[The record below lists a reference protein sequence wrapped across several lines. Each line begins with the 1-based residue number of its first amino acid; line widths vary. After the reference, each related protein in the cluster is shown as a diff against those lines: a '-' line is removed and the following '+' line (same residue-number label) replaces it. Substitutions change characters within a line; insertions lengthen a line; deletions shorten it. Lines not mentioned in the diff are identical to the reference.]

1 LVSDNRPFWAN
12 SELFNQKDGQ
22 YEAKGSSLNFKRYL
36 SHVPTTPKIAPT
48 HWPPAAS
55 ATFAPSKIIRYVEA
69 QPTVETAKSLGLTA
83 DEFEKIKQILGR
95 VPNFTELSIYSVMWS
110 EHCSYKNS
118 ILQLKTLPRSGAR
131 LLVGAGEENAGL
143 VDIGDGLGCAFKIES
158 HNHPSAI
165 EPYQGAATGVGGI
178 HRDIFTMGA
187 RPIAALNSLRF
198 GNPDNPRMKRLIAGV
213 VKGIGDYGNC
223 FGVPT
228 VGGEVHFMP
237 CYNHDILV
245 NAMSA
250 GIVRAGETVSAT
262 AGGPGN
268 PVFIVGSATG
278 KDGIHGATFASA
290 DLSEDSHEDLP
301 AVQVGDPFQEKLLLE
316 ATLEAIK
323 TGAIVGMQDM
333 GAAGIT
339 CSTSEMSAK
348 AGCGMHI
355 DLSKVPTRQTNM
367 KDWEILLS
375 ESQER
380 MLIVVKPGREAEILT
395 VFEKWDLPCAEI
407 GTTTE
412 GGRLQYHY
420 EGQLVADVPAE
431 TLVLGGGAPVYVR
444 EQRAPAYFSEI
455 EKFQLEHILPPQ
467 NLQETAKKLWNSP
480 NLASKNWITRQYD
493 SMVQTGTM
501 TTNRPS
507 DAAVVYVKGTR
518 KALALTTDCNSAYV
532 YADPHRGG
540 MIAVAE
546 AARNIV
552 CAGGVP
558 VAITNC
564 LNFGNP
570 YNPEV
575 YYQFAEVIRGMGEA
589 CRRFETPVTG
599 GNVSFYNQYT
609 RGGDTIP
616 VYPTPTIGMLGL
628 LDDYEQMMTLDF
640 KQAGDAIYLI
650 GTSRDDLGSSEYLR
664 GVLGIEHSPCPHFD
678 LEEEFFVQNVV
689 KKAIQAQL
697 LQSAHDISDGGV
709 FANLLESAMPR
720 GLGFDVKANPAV
732 RKDAWLFGEA
742 QSRVVVSVATEQV
755 EAFERFLHSE
765 GAAFE
770 RVGFVKGHSVVVDG
784 EDWGQVSDWQ
794 AAHEGVLSKAM
805 TQN

>member
-1 LVSDNRPFWAN
+1 M
-12 SELFNQKDGQ
+12 E
-22 YEAKGSSLNFKRYL
+22 
-36 SHVPTTPKIAPT
+36 
-48 HWPPAAS
+48 
-55 ATFAPSKIIRYVEA
+55 
-69 QPTVETAKSLGLTA
+69 PTVETAKSLGLTA
-83 DEFEKIKQILGR
+83 DEFEKINQILGR
-95 VPNFTELSIYSVMWS
+95 TPNFTELSIYSVMWS

-131 LLVGAGEENAGL
+131 LLVAAGEENAGL
-143 VDIGDGLGCAFKIES
+143 VDIGDGLGCVFKIES

-198 GNPDNPRMKRLIAGV
+198 GTPDNPRMRRLITGV

-228 VGGEVHFMP
+228 VGGEVYFMP

-250 GIVRAGETVSAT
+250 GIVKAGETVSAT

-290 DLSEDSHEDLP
+290 DLGEDSHEDLP

-316 ATLEAIK
+316 ASLEAIQ
-323 TGAIVGMQDM
+323 TGAMVGMQDM

-348 AGCGMHI
+348 AGCGMRI
-355 DLSKVPTRQTNM
+355 DLSKVPTRQQNM

-380 MLIVVKPGREAEILT
+380 MLIVCKPGREAEILA
-395 VFEKWDLPCAEI
+395 VFEKWDLDCALI
-407 GTTTE
+407 GETTE
-412 GGRLQYHY
+412 GNRLQYFY
-420 EGQLVADVPAE
+420 EGKLVADVPAD

-444 EQRAPAYFSEI
+444 EQKRPGYFDEV
-455 EKFQLEHILPPQ
+455 EKFDLANIPVAS
-467 NLQETAKKLWNSP
+467 NLRESAQKLWKSP
-480 NLASKNWITRQYD
+480 NLASKNWITQQYD
-493 SMVQTGTM
+493 SMVRTGTM

-518 KALALTTDCNSAYV
+518 KAIALTTDCNSAYV
-532 YADPHRGG
+532 YADPHRGA

-552 CAGGVP
+552 CAGGEP

-575 YYQFAEVIRGMGEA
+575 FYQFAEAIRGMGEA
-589 CRRFETPVTG
+589 CRRFGTPVTG

-609 RGGDTIP
+609 RQGETIP

-628 LDDYEQMMTLDF
+628 LDDYDQMMTLDF
-640 KQAGDAIYLI
+640 KQAGDQIYLI
-650 GTSRDDLGSSEYLR
+650 GTSRNDLGSSEYLR
-664 GVLGIEHSPCPHFD
+664 GVLGVEHSNCPHFD
-678 LEEEFFVQNVV
+678 LEEEVAVQGLV
-689 KKAIQAQL
+689 KKVIENQL
-697 LQSAHDISDGGV
+697 VQSVHDVSDGGLL
-709 FANLLESAMPR
+709 ANLLESAMPR
-720 GLGFDVKANPAV
+720 GLGFSVKTHSAV
-732 RKDAWLFGEA
+732 RPDAWLFGEA
-742 QSRVVVSVATEQV
+742 QSRVVVTVRAERAA
-755 EAFERFLHSE
+755 EFERFLQSE
-765 GAAFE
+765 NAPFE
-770 RVGFVKGHSVVVDG
+770 VLGTVQGGTVVVDG
-784 EDWGQVSDWQ
+784 EDWGAVSDWQ
-794 AAHEGVLSKAM
+794 RTYDSVLGEVM
-805 TQN
+805 G

>member
-1 LVSDNRPFWAN
+1 MTHT
-12 SELFNQKDGQ
+12 E
-22 YEAKGSSLNFKRYL
+22 
-36 SHVPTTPKIAPT
+36 PT
-48 HWPPAAS
+48 
-55 ATFAPSKIIRYVEA
+55 
-69 QPTVETAKSLGLTA
+69 PTVDTAKSLGLTA
-83 DEFEKIKQILGR
+83 DEFAKIQEILGR
-95 VPNFTELSIYSVMWS
+95 IPNFTELSIFSVMWS

-118 ILQLKTLPRSGAR
+118 IVQLKTLPRDGER

-198 GNPDNPRMKRLIAGV
+198 GAPDTPRMRRLIAGV

-228 VGGEVHFMP
+228 VGGEVYFYD

-290 DLSEDSHEDLP
+290 DLTEDSHEDLP

-323 TGAIVGMQDM
+323 TDAVVGMQDM

-348 AGCGMHI
+348 AGCGMRI
-355 DLSKVPTRQTNM
+355 DLDKTPTRQQGM
-367 KDWEILLS
+367 KAWEILLS

-380 MLIVVKPGREAEILT
+380 MLIVCKPGHEAELLA
-395 VFEKWDLPCAEI
+395 VFDKWDLPCAQI
-407 GTTTE
+407 GETTDT
-412 GGRLQYHY
+412 GRLEFFHHG
-420 EGQLVADVPAE
+420 ELVADVPADP
-431 TLVLGGGAPVYVR
+431 LVLGGGAPVYIR
-444 EQRAPAYFSEI
+444 EQKRPAYMDKVKAFDNQQVTQPADLRQAAQKI
-455 EKFQLEHILPPQ
+455 WH
-467 NLQETAKKLWNSP
+467 SP
-480 NLASKNWITRQYD
+480 NVASKRWITEQYD
-493 SMVQTGTM
+493 SMVRTGTM
-501 TTNRPS
+501 TTNQPA
-507 DAAVVYVKGTR
+507 DAALVRVKGTQ

-532 YADPHRGG
+532 YSDPHRGA

-552 CAGGVP
+552 CSGGEP

-570 YNPEV
+570 HNPEV
-575 YYQFAEVIRGMGEA
+575 YYQFAEAIRGMGDA
-589 CRRFETPVTG
+589 CRKFGTPVTG
-599 GNVSFYNQYT
+599 GNVSFYNQYAKD
-609 RGGDTIP
+609 GEVIP
-616 VYPTPTIGMLGL
+616 VYPTPTIGMLGIV
-628 LDDYEQMMTLDF
+628 DDYQQVMSLDF
-640 KQAGDAIYLI
+640 KQAGDVIYLL
-650 GTSRDDLGSSEYLR
+650 GTSRADVGSSEYLR
-664 GVLGIEHSPCPHFD
+664 RVHGVEHSTCPHFD
-678 LEEEFFVQNVV
+678 LDEEFALQNLV
-689 KKAIQAQL
+689 KKAIQNGH
-697 LQSAHDISDGGV
+697 LQSAHDVSEGGAWV
-709 FANLLESAMPR
+709 TLMESAQVR
-720 GLGFDVKANPAV
+720 GLGFEARTHADIRP
-732 RKDAWLFGEA
+732 DAWLFGEA
-742 QSRVVVSVATEQV
+742 QSRVIVSVTAQH
-755 EAFERFLHSE
+755 AADFERFLLAE
-765 GAAFE
+765 NAAFE
-770 RVGFVKGHSVVVDG
+770 RVGTVGGGRVVIDG
-784 EDWGQVSDWQ
+784 DDWGSIGDWERVYQ
-794 AAHEGVLSKAM
+794 NVLHDIM
-805 TQN
+805 G